1 MKPVSPVFCFLLCL
15 VAAVATA
22 QSYTVVDLG
31 SLGGTSSA
39 TALNASGEVVGSSAT
54 TESLV
59 THAFYWTPT
68 AGMVDMGTLGGNQ
81 SQAFGINS
89 RGIIVGSSNLTDNAT
104 GDPFIW
110 ASSTGFRRI
119 GSNGTIYAIND
130 RGQATGVS
138 GNNQTAFVWTPTA
151 GKSFLGTLGGTN
163 TNPWAMNQQGQVVG
177 YSFISGNSVYHA
189 FLWSKA
195 AGMKDLGTLGGINS
209 YGLGINKYSQVVGWA
224 TIPGIALHTM
234 RSIGPRPPA
243 CRISEPLVEITVW
256 RWESTTRVRPW
267 ARRTCRAIPL
277 AMPSC
282 GRLRMACRI

>member
-110 ASSTGFRRI
+110 ASNTGFRRI
-119 GSNGTIYAIND
+119 GTNGTIYAIND

-163 TNPWAMNQQGQVVG
+163 TNPYAMNQQGQVVG

-209 YGLGINKYSQVVGWA
+209 YGLGN
-224 TIPGIALHTM
+224 
-234 RSIGPRPPA
+234 
-243 CRISEPLVEITVW
+243 
-256 RWESTTRVRPW
+256 
-267 ARRTCRAIPL
+267 
-277 AMPSC
+277 
-282 GRLRMACRI
+282 